1 MHLVPVSWSDHQ
13 CAYHP
18 ADSRA
23 VTMAVVWSPSTRCG
37 RSNARRCWIV
47 PNSRPLT
54 PMGEGLIP
62 REKPRAALA
71 HQPSDLQSAQPRRLQ
86 FRAEEI
92 PKIVVSPLMV
102 RGYGVRAGPARR
114 KSFNTNRLRQFFRAN
129 NVPKVFYLFLGKSA
143 KIPEYARG
151 TPKKCSYIY
160 RGQL

>member
-1 MHLVPVSWSDHQ
+1 MHLVPVAGLITSVPTIQPILERWRWRRFDH
-13 CAYHP
+13 H
-18 ADSRA
+18 RHGTTG
-23 VTMAVVWSPSTRCG
+23 V
-37 RSNARRCWIV
+37 NARRCWIV